1 MQKFF
6 LVLSFFLI
14 HTSIFSQSD
23 DLEGKL
29 KAQEEA
35 LKEKSKGEEK
45 DTLNS
50 DYYKI
55 FYLDGRIENVDTTLN
70 IYKDYKP
77 HLY

>member
-14 HTSIFSQSD
+14 QTTIFSQSV

-45 DTLNS
+45 DTLNT

-55 FYLDGRIENVDTTLN
+55 FYLANYLWG
-70 IYKDYKP
+70 KKC
-77 HLY
+77 